1 MTTNAMLINESNI
14 EKMKKTGM
22 TTISISLDGL
32 EQSHD
37 EFRGVKGSYSKIME
51 NIKKLKEANFL
62 NYLQIT
68 TVVNKLNIKE
78 LEEMYGRM
86 KELQIDS
93 WRIVNMDPIG
103 RAEDNYVFLR
113 NWFYNWKYF
122 IQWRYLCMSKC

>member
-1 MTTNAMLINESNI
+1 MTTNAMLIINESNI

-37 EFRGVKGSYSKIME
+37 EFRGVKGYYSKIME

-93 WRIVNMDPIG
+93 
-103 RAEDNYVFLR
+103 
-113 NWFYNWKYF
+113 
-122 IQWRYLCMSKC
+122 